1 MYEPNFELIFKSEGN
16 AVNEENNIE
25 VNTKK
30 EETVNDIMPIEQR
43 IKEYVND
50 DNAILEFI
58 DDSDSDL
65 WKTKLV
71 FVTSQSGR
79 GLYRVNDSY
88 IKLIDDSNIIANVET
103 IRSYINMLS
112 QIAGTEQLIDDII
125 KYYNNAINGLDVND
139 EFYSMKIPE
148 WNYNGYDVA
157 NAIDELILSND
168 RFCII

>member
-1 MYEPNFELIFKSEGN
+1 MYEPNFELIFKSDEST
-16 AVNEENNIE
+16 APEENSIE

-30 EETVNDIMPIEQR
+30 EEAINDIKPIEQR

-50 DNAILEFI
+50 DNITLEFI
-58 DDSDSDL
+58 DNSDSDL

-79 GLYRVNDSY
+79 GLYRVNDSS

-112 QIAGTEQLIDDII
+112 QIDGAEQLVEEII

-148 WNYNGYDVA
+148 WNYNGDDVA
-157 NAIDELILSND
+157 NAMDELILSND

>member
-1 MYEPNFELIFKSEGN
+1 MYEPNFELIFKSDEST
-16 AVNEENNIE
+16 VNVENNIE
-25 VNTKK
+25 VNTK
-30 EETVNDIMPIEQR
+30 EEEIVNDIKPIEQM

-50 DNAILEFI
+50 DNATLEFI
-58 DDSDSDL
+58 DDSYSDL

-79 GLYRVNDSY
+79 GLYRVNDSS
-88 IKLIDDSNIIANVET
+88 IRLIEDSNIIANVET

-112 QIAGTEQLIDDII
+112 HIAGAEQLIDDII

-139 EFYSMKIPE
+139 EFYSMQIPE
-148 WNYNGYDVA
+148 WNYNGDDVA

>member
-1 MYEPNFELIFKSEGN
+1 MYEPNFELIFKSEESAIN
-16 AVNEENNIE
+16 KENNIE

-30 EETVNDIMPIEQR
+30 EEIVNDIKPIEQR

-50 DNAILEFI
+50 DNATLEFI

-71 FVTSQSGR
+71 FVTSQSDR
-79 GLYRVNDSY
+79 GLYRVNDSS

-112 QIAGTEQLIDDII
+112 QIAEAEQLIDDII

-148 WNYNGYDVA
+148 WNYNGDDVA

>member
-1 MYEPNFELIFKSEGN
+1 MYEPNFELILKSEES
-16 AVNEENNIE
+16 AINEDNNIE
-25 VNTKK
+25 VNTK
-30 EETVNDIMPIEQR
+30 EEEVVNDVKPIDQR

-50 DNAILEFI
+50 DNATLEFI
-58 DDSDSDL
+58 DNSDSDL

-79 GLYRVNDSY
+79 ELYRVNDSS

-103 IRSYINMLS
+103 IRSYINILS
-112 QIAGTEQLIDDII
+112 HIAGAEQLIDDII
-125 KYYNNAINGLDVND
+125 KYYNNAINGLEVLD
-139 EFYSMKIPE
+139 ESYSMKIPE
-148 WNYNGYDVA
+148 WNYNGDDVA